1 MSGVTIT
8 PERQKQM
15 AFSDPYYNS
24 GQIIA
29 VRKENRAVRRPED
42 LRGKTVA
49 VQLGTTGQFAME
61 KVGGITIR
69 KYNDLNSALLEVS
82 IGRAAAA
89 VGDLPAVREMIRKG
103 HPLLTTVGH
112 LLSNEV
118 VGIVM
123 RPGEPELTA
132 AVNAALQRI

>member
-29 VRKENRAVRRPED
+29 VRKENTTIRRPED

-69 KYNDLNSALLEVS
+69 KFNDLNSALLEVS
-82 IGRAAAA
+82 NGRAEAA
-89 VGDLPAVREMIRKG
+89 VGDLPAVRERIRKG
-103 HPLLTTVGH
+103 HPRLKTVGG
-112 LLSNEV
+112 LLSDEK

-123 RPGEPELTA
+123 RQGEPE
-132 AVNAALQRI
+132 